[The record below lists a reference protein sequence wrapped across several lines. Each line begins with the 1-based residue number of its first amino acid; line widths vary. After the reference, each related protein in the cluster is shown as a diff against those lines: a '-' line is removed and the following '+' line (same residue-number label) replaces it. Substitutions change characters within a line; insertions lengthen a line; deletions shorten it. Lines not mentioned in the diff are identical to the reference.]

1 VLFRQKSSGAEGER
15 LKEAT
20 NINKSLSTLGLVDH
34 LLVYTHTKKMFE
46 VCYELS
52 AGISMHYTL
61 SKIILVYDILADL
74 SLQTS
79 LLCRTKN
86 HTMFPIEIQN

>member
-1 VLFRQKSSGAEGER
+1 
-15 LKEAT
+15 
-20 NINKSLSTLGLVDH
+20 
-34 LLVYTHTKKMFE
+34 MFE

-86 HTMFPIEIQN
+86 HTTFPTEIQN